1 MKQKERSTMSWL
13 AEFAGEK
20 KSLYLA
26 SVILA
31 IIGVACSIV
40 PYIIM
45 GDMVAKLVGGNRDGQ
60 FYLRDGII
68 MAVFWIGRVTFHGI
82 STSCS
87 HKATFHVLA
96 TIRKRLCDKL
106 AKVPL
111 GRVKD
116 TPSGSLKN
124 IMVERVDSIET
135 TLAHVLPEFTANL
148 MAPLAVLI
156 YLLIIDW
163 RMGLVSLVTLVLG
176 LFAYMGMMLGYEES
190 YQNTVNKTKI
200 LNDTA
205 VEYINGIEVIK
216 AFGKAQKSYEK
227 FEVAA
232 KEGADCYVE
241 WMRRCNVFFCIA
253 MVLAPCTSLAVVPV
267 GGMFYMNGSLTF
279 AELVMCLI
287 LSLGLFSPIITAMS
301 YGDAIARVGTI
312 VGEVVGILSW
322 EEMERP
328 ANAQEVVK
336 DYSVTLNNVKFGYK
350 EKQVLHGVNLQI
362 KEGTVNALVG
372 PSGSGKSTI
381 AKLIASLWDIKE
393 GSIEIGGVDIR
404 NLPLEEYNRKVAY
417 VSQDNYL
424 FDDTI
429 RENIRMGNLNATDA
443 QVEEVA
449 KKSGCHDF
457 IMGLE
462 HGYDTVVGSAGGH
475 LSGGE
480 RQRISIARAMLKDAP
495 IVILDE
501 ATAYTDP
508 ENEAVIQS
516 SVAKLVQGKTLIV
529 IAHRLS
535 TIADADRI
543 FVVEDGRIA
552 EEGTHEQLL
561 ENGKLYSKMWKSH
574 IGVKDMGGE
583 AYALP
588 AHGLFQSEQ
597 PWADNKRHNK
607 YHGATCRRCHKS
619 RDADKP
625 GNADNTCYYCYG
637 SLL

>member
-1 MKQKERSTMSWL
+1 MEKKERSTVSWL
-13 AEFAGEK
+13 AKFAGEK
-20 KSLYLA
+20 KNLYVA
-26 SVILA
+26 SVVVA

-45 GDMVAKLVGGNRDGQ
+45 GDIVAKLIGGNHDWQIYVKDGM
-60 FYLRDGII
+60 L
-68 MAVFWIGRVTFHGI
+68 MAAFWVGRVIFHGI

-106 AKVPL
+106 ARVPL

-148 MAPLAVLI
+148 LAPLSVFI

-163 RMGLVSLVTLVLG
+163 RMALVSLITLAVGMLA
-176 LFAYMGMMLGYEES
+176 FMGQMIGYEES
-190 YQNTVNKTKI
+190 YQNAINKTKI

-232 KEGADCYVE
+232 KEGAECYVG
-241 WMRRCNVFFCIA
+241 WMRRCSVFFCIA
-253 MVLAPCTSLAVVPV
+253 MVLAPCTTLAVLPIGGIFLMHGSLA
-267 GGMFYMNGSLTF
+267 F
-279 AELVMCLI
+279 ADLVMCLI
-287 LSLGLFSPIITAMS
+287 LSLGLVSPIITMMS
-301 YGDAIARVGTI
+301 YMDDMAKVGTI
-312 VGEVVGILSW
+312 IGEVAGILSW
-322 EEMERP
+322 EDLERP
-328 ANAQEVVK
+328 VQDKKQVK
-336 DYSVTLNNVKFGYK
+336 DYSISLSGVTFAYHEK
-350 EKQVLHGVNLQI
+350 EVLHGIDMNMQ
-362 KEGTVNALVG
+362 EGTVNALVG

-381 AKLIASLWDIKE
+381 AKLIASLWDVTS
-393 GSIEIGGVDIR
+393 GSIKIGGVDIKD
-404 NLPLEEYNRKVAY
+404 LSLEEYNRKIAY

-429 RENIRMGNLNATDA
+429 RENIRMGNLHATDA
-443 QVEEVA
+443 EVEEVA
-449 KKSGCHDF
+449 KKSGCHEF

-462 HGYDTVVGSAGGH
+462 NGYDTIVGGAGGH

-516 SVAKLVQGKTLIV
+516 SVARLVQGKTLIV

-535 TIADADRI
+535 TIADADKI
-543 FVVEDGRIA
+543 FVIKDGRVA
-552 EEGTHEQLL
+552 EEGTHQQLL
-561 ENGKLYSKMWKSH
+561 EKGKIYPQMWQSH
-574 IGVKDMGGE
+574 IGVKKEENELQEKEGVK
-583 AYALP
+583 YA
-588 AHGLFQSEQ
+588 
-597 PWADNKRHNK
+597 
-607 YHGATCRRCHKS
+607 
-619 RDADKP
+619 
-625 GNADNTCYYCYG
+625 
-637 SLL
+637 